1 MPAITVTLSAAGDDT
16 ISEATIRDHQVVIDR
31 PEAKGGRDAG
41 PMGGEL
47 LLAALGGCFTSNL
60 LAAARER
67 DTALGAVSVSVEGE
81 LVSGPARFESITMQV
96 SSDTCPAEEF
106 AHLVLISER
115 GCIVA
120 NTLRRDIEL
129 AVNAASTAGV

>member
-1 MPAITVTLSAAGDDT
+1 MPAITVTLSASGDD
-16 ISEATIRDHQVVIDR
+16 SASFATIRDHQATIDR

-60 LAAARER
+60 LAAAKEREVP
-67 DTALGAVSVSVEGE
+67 LGNVSIEIVGE
-81 LVSGPARFESITMQV
+81 LASAPPRYESIAMTV
-96 SSDTCPAEEF
+96 RSDTCPQDDF
-106 AHLVLISER
+106 DHLVLISER

-120 NTLRRDIEL
+120 NTLRKDVEL
-129 AVNAASTAGV
+129 SFVASSAVGA

>member
-1 MPAITVTLSAAGDDT
+1 MPTITVTLSASGDDT
-16 ISEATIRDHQVVIDR
+16 MSDATIRDHRIVIDR
-31 PEAKGGRDAG
+31 PAAKGGRDAG

-47 LLAALGGCFTSNL
+47 LLAALGGCFASNL

-67 DTALGAVSVSVEGE
+67 GSDVGNVSVSIVGE
-81 LVSGPARFESITMQV
+81 LAAAPARYESIAMQV
-96 SSDTCPAEEF
+96 SSDACPPDEF

-120 NTLRRDIEL
+120 NTLRRDVDL
-129 AVNAASTAGV
+129 SVVAASTAGA